1 MEAPVALVTGSS
13 SGIGAAFAREL
24 ARRGHDLVL
33 VARTE
38 SRLADL
44 ATQLESEHGTDA
56 EVLGADLESD
66 AGVARVAERLTDA
79 DRPVELLVNNAG
91 FGTSGRFHELPLD
104 QEDAEIRL
112 NVIAVVELTHAALG
126 PMVARGHGGV
136 INVSS
141 VGAYQPTPLSATYCA
156 TKAFVSSFTNAVH
169 EELRGTGVKAMVVAP
184 GFTRTEFHLRAG
196 IEHDDK
202 TPGFMWQSSDQVA
215 EAAMKAYDKGR
226 AVCLPGALNT
236 AAAAFSGSM
245 PAGLSRRIAGMV
257 SKRTY

>member
-1 MEAPVALVTGSS
+1 MQAPVALVTGSS

-33 VARTE
+33 VARNE
-38 SRLADL
+38 SRLAEL
-44 ATQLESEHGTDA
+44 AGELDAEHGTNV

-66 AGVARVAERLTDA
+66 AGVARVAERLTDS
-79 DRPVELLVNNAG
+79 DRPVDLLVNNAG
-91 FGTSGRFHELPLD
+91 FATSGRFHELPLD
-104 QEDAEIRL
+104 QEDAEIHL

-196 IEHDDK
+196 IENTDQ
-202 TPGFMWQSSDQVA
+202 TPGFLWQSADEVA
-215 EAAMKAYDKGR
+215 EAAMKSYDKGR
-226 AVCLPGALNT
+226 AVCLPGALNV

-245 PAGLSRRIAGMV
+245 PAGVSRRIAGMV

>member
-38 SRLADL
+38 SRLAEL
-44 ATQLESEHGTDA
+44 ATQLDTEHGTKV

-91 FGTSGRFHELPLD
+91 FATSGRFHELALD
-104 QEDAEIRL
+104 QERAEIHL
-112 NVIAVVELTHAALG
+112 NVSAVVELTHAALG

-141 VGAYQPTPLSATYCA
+141 IGAYQPTPLSATYCA

-169 EELRGTGVKAMVVAP
+169 EELRGTGVKAMVLAP
-184 GFTRTEFHLRAG
+184 GFTRTEFHIRAG
-196 IEHDDK
+196 IENTDQ
-202 TPGFMWQSSDQVA
+202 TPGFLWQSADEVA
-215 EAAMKAYDKGR
+215 EAAMKTYDKGR
-226 AVCLPGALNT
+226 AVCVPGALNT

-245 PAGLSRRIAGMV
+245 PAGVSRRIAGMV
-257 SKRTY
+257 AKRTY

>member
-1 MEAPVALVTGSS
+1 MEAAVAVVTGSS
-13 SGIGAAFAREL
+13 SGIGAGFAREL

-33 VARTE
+33 VARNE

-44 ATQLESEHGTDA
+44 AKQLDAEHGTSV
-56 EVLGADLESD
+56 EILGADLESD

-91 FGTSGRFHELPLD
+91 FGTSGRFHELPID
-104 QEDAEIRL
+104 QEGAEIQL
-112 NVIAVVELTHAALG
+112 NVVAVVELTHAALG

-141 VGAYQPTPLSATYCA
+141 VGAYQPTPRSATYCA

-169 EELRGTGVKAMVVAP
+169 EELRGTGVKAMVLAP

-196 IEHDDK
+196 IENTDRG
-202 TPGFMWQSSDQVA
+202 PGFMWQSADEVA
-215 EAAMKAYDKGR
+215 EAAMKSYDKGR

-236 AAAAFSGSM
+236 AAAAFSGSL
-245 PAGLSRRIAGMV
+245 PAGVSRRIAGMV

>member
-1 MEAPVALVTGSS
+1 MEAPVAVVTGSS

-33 VARTE
+33 VARNE
-38 SRLADL
+38 SRLAEL
-44 ATQLESEHGTDA
+44 ATQLEAEHKSNV

-66 AGVARVAERLTDA
+66 AGVARVAERLTDS

-91 FGTSGRFHELPLD
+91 FATSGRFHELPLD
-104 QEDAEIRL
+104 QEDAEIHL
-112 NVIAVVELTHAALG
+112 NVIAVLELTHAALG

-141 VGAYQPTPLSATYCA
+141 IGAYQPTPLSATYCA

-169 EELRGTGVKAMVVAP
+169 EELRGTGVKAMVLAP

-196 IEHDDK
+196 IENTDQA
-202 TPGFMWQSSDQVA
+202 PGFLWQSADEVA
-215 EAAMKAYDKGR
+215 EAAMKTYDKGR
-226 AVCLPGALNT
+226 AVCVPGALNV

-245 PAGLSRRIAGMV
+245 PAGVSRRIAGIV

>member
-1 MEAPVALVTGSS
+1 MEAPVAVVTGSS

-33 VARTE
+33 VARSE

-44 ATQLESEHGTDA
+44 AKQLESEHGTDA
-56 EVLGADLESD
+56 EVLGADLEAD
-66 AGVARVAERLTDA
+66 AGVARVADRLTDT

-91 FGTSGRFHELPLD
+91 FATTGRFHELPLD
-104 QEDAEIRL
+104 QEDAEIQL

-141 VGAYQPTPLSATYCA
+141 IGAYQPTPLSATYCA

-196 IEHDDK
+196 IENDDQ
-202 TPGFMWQSSDQVA
+202 TPGFMWQSADTVA
-215 EAAMKAYDKGR
+215 EAAMKSYDKGR

-245 PAGLSRRIAGMV
+245 PAGLTRRIAGMV

>member
-38 SRLADL
+38 SRLAEL
-44 ATQLESEHGTDA
+44 AAQLDTEHGTKV
-56 EVLGADLESD
+56 EVLGADLETD

-91 FGTSGRFHELPLD
+91 FATSGRFHELPVD
-104 QEDAEIRL
+104 QEGAEIHL

-141 VGAYQPTPLSATYCA
+141 IGAYAPTPLSATYCA

-169 EELRGTGVKAMVVAP
+169 EELRGTGVKAMVLAP
-184 GFTRTEFHLRAG
+184 GFTRTEFHVRAG
-196 IEHDDK
+196 IENTDQ
-202 TPGFMWQSSDQVA
+202 TPGFLWQSSDEVA
-215 EAAMKAYDKGR
+215 EAAMKTYDKGR

-236 AAAAFSGSM
+236 IAAAFSASV
-245 PAGLSRRIAGMV
+245 PAGVSRRIAGMV
-257 SKRTY
+257 AKRTY

>member
-1 MEAPVALVTGSS
+1 MEAPVAVVTGSS

-33 VARTE
+33 VARNE
-38 SRLADL
+38 SRLAEL
-44 ATQLESEHGTDA
+44 AAQLEAEHGINI

-66 AGVARVAERLTDA
+66 AGVALVAQRLTDA
-79 DRPVELLVNNAG
+79 NRPVELLVNNAG
-91 FGTSGRFHELPLD
+91 FATSGRFHELPLD
-104 QEDAEIRL
+104 QEGAEIHL

-141 VGAYQPTPLSATYCA
+141 IGAYQPTPLGATYGA

-169 EELRGTGVKAMVVAP
+169 EELRGTGVKAMVLAP

-196 IEHDDK
+196 IDNTDQA
-202 TPGFMWQSSDQVA
+202 PGFLWQSADEVA
-215 EAAMKAYDKGR
+215 EAAMKTYDKGR
-226 AVCLPGALNT
+226 AVCLPGALNV
-236 AAAAFSGSM
+236 AAAAFSASM
-245 PAGLSRRIAGMV
+245 PAGVSRRIAGVV
-257 SKRTY
+257 SKRVY